1 VQGAAFRLESARAKA
16 APTDELALVSPG
28 SRRPATEQ
36 GGTWHSSCSTAAIVE
51 PLTQPDP
58 ARRRHRRW
66 IWAFS
71 GLIAAAVIVLAMLA
85 AVVPLSSDALR
96 HRVIA
101 TLSERLDGDV
111 SLGDLH
117 LRVFPSVH
125 AEGSSLVIRKR
136 GRSDVP
142 PLITVSR
149 FAADGDLIGLM
160 RKHVAHVQL
169 EGLDIEI
176 PPKARAADDG
186 QARLSTGSGRA
197 PAATGA
203 TQPARGGRLSG
214 ARDLEADVVVDAM
227 DSVDARLAII
237 SSDYGKPA
245 KVWAIHTL
253 HMETVGIGQAM
264 PYSATLTN
272 GIPRGEIVTKG
283 RFGPWQRGEP
293 GETPLDGTYTFDHA
307 DLSIFNGISG
317 ILSSHG
323 GFGGT
328 LARID
333 AAGETDTP
341 DFAIKV
347 GGHPFP
353 LHTKYHSIIDGTN
366 GDTVLERIDASFL
379 QSGLVAKG
387 GVVDTPG
394 QHGRTVTLDIVMD
407 RARVEDVMTMAVRTP
422 AAPMKG
428 ALRLVTKFRLP
439 PGERDVV
446 ERLQL
451 DGRFAIGRARF
462 TNYDVQAK
470 INELS
475 HRGRGRKPDTAK
487 DAVASNFEGR
497 FRLAAGVLHLPM
509 LQFAVP
515 GAMVR
520 LAGTYGLRSEMLD
533 FRGSLLLDA
542 KVSET
547 QTGVKSLLLKV
558 VDPLF
563 KKHGG
568 GSSLPIKISG
578 PRKDPSFGLDTHRL
592 FKRGDTP

>member
-1 VQGAAFRLESARAKA
+1 
-16 APTDELALVSPG
+16 
-28 SRRPATEQ
+28 
-36 GGTWHSSCSTAAIVE
+36 VE
-51 PLTQPDP
+51 PLTPRDP

-71 GLIAAAVIVLAMLA
+71 GLIAAAMIVLAMLA
-85 AVVPLSSDALR
+85 AAVPLSSDVLR
-96 HRVIA
+96 HRLVA

-111 SLGDLH
+111 TLGDLH

-136 GRSDVP
+136 GRSDAP
-142 PLITVSR
+142 PLISVSR
-149 FAADGDLIGLM
+149 FTADGNLL
-160 RKHVAHVQL
+160 RLLHKHVAHVQL

-176 PPKARAADDG
+176 PPKPRHADDDRG
-186 QARLSTGSGRA
+186 RSSTGAERA
-197 PAATGA
+197 PATTGA
-203 TQPARGGRLSG
+203 TRPAGGGTLSG
-214 ARDLEADVVVDAM
+214 ARDPEADVVVDAM
-227 DSVDARLAII
+227 DSMDARLAIL
-237 SSDYGKPA
+237 SSEDAKPP

-264 PYSATLTN
+264 PYNATLTN

-283 RFGPWQRGEP
+283 SFGPWQREEP
-293 GETPLDGTYTFDHA
+293 GDTPLNGTYTFDHA

-317 ILSSHG
+317 ILSSRG

-366 GDTVLERIDASFL
+366 GDTLLERIDASFL
-379 QSGLVAKG
+379 QSALVAKG
-387 GVVDTPG
+387 GVVDAPAK
-394 QHGRTVTLDIVMD
+394 HGRTVSLDIVMD
-407 RARVEDVMTMAVRTP
+407 RARVEDIMRMAVRTP
-422 AAPMKG
+422 TPPMKG
-428 ALRLVTKFRLP
+428 ALKLVTKFRLP

-446 ERLQL
+446 DRLQL
-451 DGRFAIGRARF
+451 DGRFAIARARF

-470 INELS
+470 IDELS
-475 HRGRGRKPDTAK
+475 HRGRGRKPDTVK
-487 DAVASNFEGR
+487 DAVVSNFEGR
-497 FRLAAGVLHLPM
+497 FRLAGGILNLPM

-515 GAMVR
+515 GAIVR
-520 LAGTYGLRSEMLD
+520 LAGTYALKSEMLD

-547 QTGVKSLLLKV
+547 QTGVKSLLLKA

-563 KKHGG
+563 RRKGG
-568 GSSLPIKISG
+568 GSSVPIKISG
-578 PRKDPSFGLDTHRL
+578 PRNDPSFGIDTHRL